1 MTTRKDLFHSKQN
14 TLLTELESI
23 KDLLD
28 GQEAD
33 NIPLLQDSV
42 TPKEPED
49 KEPEDLQ
56 SASLMISGALPGQRS
71 LFNEGKLS
79 EAEVREPA
87 HKEINTHL
95 YKAKPEKA
103 ASKTDGLNDSRT
115 QLDSVSNNTVND
127 IISNDTI
134 SNNTTTKTKT
144 PNATSLSN
152 NPFLPAHVRQR
163 LQRDANNE
171 QNNEINNSH
180 VRVDTSYTQQLVDQ
194 LVAHH
199 LPKIEQELRRK
210 LLDVVKQHNDIIKK

>member
-56 SASLMISGALPGQRS
+56 STPSMTSGALPGQRS

-87 HKEINTHL
+87 HNEINTHR
-95 YKAKPEKA
+95 YKAEPEKA

-115 QLDSVSNNTVND
+115 QLDSVSNNMVND
-127 IISNDTI
+127 IISN
-134 SNNTTTKTKT
+134 NTTTETKT

-171 QNNEINNSH
+171 QSNEVNNSH

>member
-56 SASLMISGALPGQRS
+56 SASPMTSGDLPGQRS

-79 EAEVREPA
+79 EAEVCEPT
-87 HKEINTHL
+87 HNEINTHL
-95 YKAKPEKA
+95 YKAEPEKA
-103 ASKTDGLNDSRT
+103 AFKTAELNDSRT
-115 QLDSVSNNTVND
+115 RLDSVLNNTVND
-127 IISNDTI
+127 VA
-134 SNNTTTKTKT
+134 SNNTTTETKT

-210 LLDVVKQHNDIIKK
+210 LLDVAKQHNDIIKK

>member
-56 SASLMISGALPGQRS
+56 NASLMISGALPGQRS

-87 HKEINTHL
+87 HNEINTHR
-95 YKAKPEKA
+95 YKAELEKA

-127 IISNDTI
+127 IISN
-134 SNNTTTKTKT
+134 NTTTETKT

-171 QNNEINNSH
+171 QSNEVNNSH

-210 LLDVVKQHNDIIKK
+210 LLDVVKQHNDIVKK